1 MNEIWK
7 DVVGFE
13 DYYSISNYGRV
24 RSKPRIVKRHCDRYT
39 KTSDVMVKEHIL
51 KGYAEKKDNGTYYR
65 VRFSINGVTY
75 WQSVHR
81 LVADAFLIKPDGCN
95 VVNHI
100 DNNPSNNYVGN
111 LEWTTQSGN
120 ILHAEKQGRMKSR
133 ESIKKAHKAN
143 CKPVIR
149 TDKNGVEKYFP
160 SAVAALNESNLK
172 NSVGIAFVCKGKAKT
187 AGGYKWRYAEE
198 GD

>member
-13 DYYSISNYGRV
+13 DYYSVSNYGRV
-24 RSKPRIVKRHCDRYT
+24 RSKPRLVRRKCDRYT

-51 KGYAEKKDNGTYYR
+51 KGYGDKKENGTYQR
-65 VRFSINGVTY
+65 VRFSINGNTY
-75 WQSVHR
+75 WQAVHR
-81 LVADAFLIKPDGCN
+81 LVADAFLFKPDGCN
-95 VVNHI
+95 IVNHI

-120 ILHAEKQGRMKSR
+120 IQHAERQGRMKWR
-133 ESIKKAHKAN
+133 QTIKKAHKAK

-149 TDKNGVEKYFP
+149 IDKDGSEKYYP
-160 SAVAALNESNLK
+160 SAVSAMKELNLK
-172 NSVGIAFVCKGKAKT
+172 NSTQIAFVCKGKAKT
-187 AGGYKWRYAEE
+187 AGGYKWRYAGE